1 LEQLPHGGV
10 DSITGSAYQP
20 APELVPFYKKL
31 FSLYGNT
38 AGSPLPILGCPYTSD
53 GAMATG
59 NPPNGNGCANRQSIS
74 HSSDDREQ
82 VQTARI
88 DYNINARDIAWF

>member
-1 LEQLPHGGV
+1 V
-10 DSITGSAYQP
+10 DSITGSIYQP
-20 APELVPFYKKL
+20 ASQLVPFYKKL
-31 FSLYGNT
+31 FSLYGNST
-38 AGSPLPILGCPYTSD
+38 GTPLPILGCPFHSNGTAA
-53 GAMATG
+53 GG

-88 DYNINARDIAWF
+88 DYNIDAKNSAWQIARDL